1 METTV
6 EFYEKFSWD
15 MVRAAPR
22 RSPILP
28 PPPDGPYVTDWDP
41 PFLSSCCHQTVS
53 NTHVTIPQL
62 MHAVITVLSAG
73 SPRFHVRRPRSSLCL
88 RQCFSRNSFLTHYL
102 RCGRLLASPAE
113 PSVVVS

>member
-15 MVRAAPR
+15 MVRAALR
-22 RSPILP
+22 RSPTLP
-28 PPPDGPYVTDWDP
+28 PPPDGPCVTDWDP
-41 PFLSSCCHQTVS
+41 SFLSSCCHPTVS

-73 SPRFHVRRPRSSLCL
+73 SPRFHVRRPRSSLCH
-88 RQCFSRNSFLTHYL
+88 RQCFHTIVFLFTTCVAL
-102 RCGRLLASPAE
+102 RAAARLPYRA
-113 PSVVVS
+113 